1 MATTTSLAVGALVGA
16 AVLAVTPA
24 LSQQLA
30 ISCGAVGQELKLCR
44 DGVAAWSAETGIA
57 VDIVSTPNST
67 SERLA
72 LYQQMLASGSADIDV
87 YQIDV
92 IWPGI
97 LGAHFVDLAPAF
109 EPATLDRHFQTIIE
123 NNTVD
128 GELKAIP
135 WFTDAGVLYYR
146 RDLLDEYGHEPPTS
160 WEEMSAIAEAIQN
173 AERAAGNQ
181 RMTGYVFQGNAYEG
195 LTCNALE
202 WIYSYGG
209 GRIINDAGE
218 VTVDNP
224 DAIAALEEAASWI
237 GEITPQ
243 GVLAYQEE
251 EARGVFQAGH
261 AVFMRNWPYAWALAN
276 AEDSP
281 IKDKVGVSA
290 LPKGG
295 EAGRRTS
302 TLGGWNLAVSRY
314 SDMREE
320 AMDLAAFLASYEE
333 QKRRAIEGAY
343 NPTIAAL
350 YEDAEVLEA
359 NPFFGELFDTFVNAV
374 ARPSDVTGARYNQVS
389 TEFWNGDAQHAQRLD
404 DGGPRARSAR
414 AQARAAVA
422 QLALSDRAEVGRGA
436 RPALR
441 AHPSAD
447 P

>member
-1 MATTTSLAVGALVGA
+1 MGALVGA
-16 AVLAVTPA
+16 AVLAATSA
-24 LSQQLA
+24 AAQQLA

-44 DGVAAWSAETGIA
+44 DGVAAWSAETRIA
-57 VDIVSTPNST
+57 VDVVSTPNSS

-97 LGAHFVDLAPAF
+97 LGAHCVDLAPAF

-146 RDLLDEYGHEPPTS
+146 RDLLEARGHEPPTT
-160 WEEMSAIAEAIQN
+160 WTDMAAIAAEIQA
-173 AERAAGNQ
+173 AERAAGNAP
-181 RMTGYVFQGNAYEG
+181 MVGYVFQGNAYEG

-202 WIYSYGG
+202 WIRSYGG
-209 GRIINDAGE
+209 GRIVDDDGA
-218 VTVDNP
+218 VTVNNP
-224 DAIAALEEAASWI
+224 DAVAALEKAASWV
-237 GEITPQ
+237 GAITPQ

-281 IKDKVGVSA
+281 IKGKVGVSA

-295 EAGRRTS
+295 ADGE
-302 TLGGWNLAVSRY
+302 
-314 SDMREE
+314 
-320 AMDLAAFLASYEE
+320 
-333 QKRRAIEGAY
+333 RA
-343 NPTIAAL
+343 
-350 YEDAEVLEA
+350 
-359 NPFFGELFDTFVNAV
+359 
-374 ARPSDVTGARYNQVS
+374 
-389 TEFWNGDAQHAQRLD
+389 
-404 DGGPRARSAR
+404 ARSAAGIRRCSAIAICARKRSTSSPSWRPTRSRSAGRSR
-414 AQARAAVA
+414 APTI
-422 QLALSDRAEVGRGA
+422 
-436 RPALR
+436 RPSP
-441 AHPSAD
+441 PSTKTTGCSRPTRSSASFSIAS
-447 P
+447 

>member
-1 MATTTSLAVGALVGA
+1 MRTTTFVAASALTGA
-16 AVLAVTPA
+16 AMLGAAPA
-24 LSQQLA
+24 TAQELA
-30 ISCGAVGQELKLCR
+30 ISCGAVGQELQLCR
-44 DGVAAWSAETGIA
+44 DGVAAWSEQSG
-57 VDIVSTPNST
+57 VPVKVVSTPNST

-72 LYQQMLASGSADIDV
+72 LYQQILASGSADIDV

-97 LGAHFVDLAPAF
+97 LGTHFVDLTPAF
-109 EPATLDRHFQTIIE
+109 EPATLDGHFEAIIE
-123 NNTVD
+123 NNTID

-146 RDLLDEYGHEPPTS
+146 EDLLDEHGHEPPTT
-160 WEEMSAIAEAIQN
+160 WAEMAAIAEEIQN
-173 AERAAGNQ
+173 AEREAGNQ
-181 RMTGYVFQGNAYEG
+181 RMVGYVFQGNAYEG

-209 GRIINDAGE
+209 GRIVDDAGE
-218 VTVDNP
+218 VTVNNP
-224 DAIAALEEAASWI
+224 AAVAALEEAASWV
-237 GEITPQ
+237 GNITPQ

-281 IKDKVGVSA
+281 IKGKVGVTA

-295 EAGRRTS
+295 EDGRSTG

-320 AMDLAAFLASYEE
+320 AMDLVAFLASYEE

-350 YEDAEVLEA
+350 YEDDEVLQA
-359 NPFFGELFDTFVNAV
+359 NPFFGELFETFVNAV

-389 TEFWNGDAQHAQRLD
+389 TEFWNATHNTLNGSTTAD
-404 DGGPRARSAR
+404 RAL
-414 AQARAAVA
+414 A
-422 QLALSDRAEVGRGA
+422 QLERKLERLSRTWR
-436 RPALR
+436 
-441 AHPSAD
+441 
-447 P
+447 